1 VRGAGKAIQVH
12 PTPAIASNRA
22 RGYESQRWTAVMD
35 ILGGQLTRHGGFM
48 VSVWDADHWRAFIR
62 WTELR
67 RIAHE
72 LRVGPRQALVDLGC
86 GLGGPGLWLAAETGA
101 DLTGIDLVPVALEQ
115 ARQRADRMG
124 IGARSRFQAGD
135 FEATGLP
142 ADSFDAA
149 VSVDVVSFVQHKP
162 AAFHEVAR
170 ILRPGSYFGFTTW
183 ESDRA
188 SLAGVVAPQVADYR
202 PLLRDAGFVVENY
215 EEPPG
220 WRERQSDVY
229 QRTLSA
235 RSNKN
240 SRQSKWVPPLECD
253 RLRDRLARSVR
264 HCFDARKLGQSQVLM
279 AVDKRGWFDSREPPP
294 RAGGVSDHPARPRHP
309 AGVVKLSEDRR

>member
-1 VRGAGKAIQVH
+1 
-12 PTPAIASNRA
+12 
-22 RGYESQRWTAVMD
+22 
-35 ILGGQLTRHGGFM
+35 M
-48 VSVWDADHWRAFIR
+48 VSVWDADHWRAFFTAVAKSDTRRRIR
-62 WTELR
+62 REVYGPEYPEEVDPSSFITWTELR

-72 LRVGPRQALVDLGC
+72 LRVGPGQALVDLGC

-101 DLTGIDLVPVALEQ
+101 DLTGVDLIPVALDQ
-115 ARQRADRMG
+115 ARQRADSMG
-124 IGARSRFQAGD
+124 IGARARFQAGD

-202 PLLRDAGFVVENY
+202 PLLRDAGFVVETY

-235 RSNKN
+235 RSNLIEEMGEMAA
-240 SRQSKWVPPLECD
+240 SRLLDEASA
-253 RLRDRLARSVR
+253 RLPDLAGTNWRRVLAI
-264 HCFDARKLGQSQVLM
+264 ARKS
-279 AVDKRGWFDSREPPP
+279 
-294 RAGGVSDHPARPRHP
+294 
-309 AGVVKLSEDRR
+309 